1 MLERGSKSY
10 LRSGWLAFC
19 VCAAWSLPLC
29 CWAFGRLWCLVLS
42 FCFFCRPV
50 VAPCRLALSVS
61 ALPLAL
67 CFFKRATT
75 QGTIYRAASPELPF
89 SGIPA
94 IVTPDDQVASGG
106 LFCLGHYFIVV
117 VLAGCG
123 YRFLSFPS
131 SSSLEVTPPGVDRT
145 LHKFVADTF

>member
-29 CWAFGRLWCLVLS
+29 CWAFGRLWCLVL
-42 FCFFCRPV
+42 FCFFCRLV
-50 VAPCRLALSVS
+50 VLRSVS
-61 ALPLAL
+61 S
-67 CFFKRATT
+67 FSEKRATT
-75 QGTIYRAASPELPF
+75 QGTICRAASPELPF

-94 IVTPDDQVASGG
+94 IVTPDDQVASDGI
-106 LFCLGHYFIVV
+106 FCLGHYFIAV

-131 SSSLEVTPPGVDRT
+131 SSSLEATPPGVDRT
-145 LHKFVADTF
+145 LHRFVADTF